1 MKYLKKSNNEENKN
15 ISDQEKDSYV
25 DDENSGESDNYDE
38 FKPTK
43 EKRNHKNLG
52 SIAKS
57 LLENKKQS
65 LPSKRDKQSEIA
77 ELKHRELLNKKK
89 AKRKQRLLG
98 YVPQLSD
105 WKTNEQMFKKIATKG
120 VVKLFNS
127 IYEIKK
133 KIVDE
138 HKQEAIVK
146 EKKSKNFLM
155 MHDLVAPTVSKSFKE
170 DK

>member
-1 MKYLKKSNNEENKN
+1 MKYLKKNNEEDNKN
-15 ISDQEKDSYV
+15 KSDQERDSY
-25 DDENSGESDNYDE
+25 DDNDNSAESDNYDE
-38 FKPTK
+38 FKPKK
-43 EKRNHKNLG
+43 EKRSHKNLG

-57 LLENKKQS
+57 LLEEKKQS
-65 LPSKRDKQSEIA
+65 LPSKRDKQGEIA
-77 ELKHRELLNKKK
+77 EVKHRELLSKKK

-98 YVPQLSD
+98 YVSELSN
-105 WKTNEQMFKKIATKG
+105 WKTDEKLFKKIATKG

-127 IYEIKK
+127 IYDIKK
-133 KIVDE
+133 RIVDE